1 MRKETVITG
10 ILWLISI
17 MLMGVCLF
25 LSWQKGDD
33 TVGLSGTIAVAVK
46 RVIYI
51 FGIEID
57 LNILHLWLRKA
68 AHVLVFFVAGIL
80 FYCSFWRSMPDGNHR
95 GMYSFLVSVLLCSIF
110 AVIAEVGKLWI
121 PGRHLQWSETLLNVI
136 GIVCGAGIT
145 GLIHLARYH
154 T

>member
-1 MRKETVITG
+1 MRRETVITG
-10 ILWLISI
+10 VLWLISI
-17 MLMGVCLF
+17 IWLGVCLF

-33 TVGLSGTIAVAVK
+33 TAGLSGTIATAVK
-46 RVIYI
+46 RVINV

-57 LNILHLWLRKA
+57 LNILHQWLRQA

-80 FYCSFWRSMPDGNHR
+80 FYCSFWHSMMESSRR
-95 GMYSFLVSVLLCSIF
+95 GLYSLLVTILLCSLF